1 MSKSDKTFAG
11 SIPEIYNNYLV
22 PLIFESYAADLAQRV
37 SEGSCSQV
45 LEIAT
50 GTGVVARALIDKLG
64 NSVTIIATDL
74 NQPML
79 DKAASIR
86 VDDNVSWHQAD
97 AVSLP
102 FEDGSFD
109 VVVCQFSVMFFPDR
123 VKAYAEAKRVLK
135 PGGRFLFSAWDDI
148 KENEFSD
155 TVTNALAVVF
165 PDNPPR
171 FLARTPHGY
180 FDIEKIKSDVAE
192 AGFSDVPRVD
202 TISARSKASDPSIP
216 AIAYCQ
222 GTPLRSE
229 IEAIDSSLLDQ
240 ATEAVTQAIS
250 ARFGSGAVD
259 GKIQA
264 LVVTCTA

>member
-1 MSKSDKTFAG
+1 M
-11 SIPEIYNNYLV
+11 
-22 PLIFESYAADLAQRV
+22 
-37 SEGSCSQV
+37 
-45 LEIAT
+45 
-50 GTGVVARALIDKLG
+50 
-64 NSVTIIATDL
+64 
-74 NQPML
+74 
-79 DKAASIR
+79 
-86 VDDNVSWHQAD
+86 
-97 AVSLP
+97 
-102 FEDGSFD
+102 
-109 VVVCQFSVMFFPDR
+109 
-123 VKAYAEAKRVLK
+123 
-135 PGGRFLFSAWDDI
+135 
-148 KENEFSD
+148 
-155 TVTNALAVVF
+155 VF